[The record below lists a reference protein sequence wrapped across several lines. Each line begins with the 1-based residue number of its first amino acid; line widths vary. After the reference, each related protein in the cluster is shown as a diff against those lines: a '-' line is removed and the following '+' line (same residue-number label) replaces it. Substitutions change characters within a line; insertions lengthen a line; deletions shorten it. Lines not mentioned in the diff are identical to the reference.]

1 MTSKLTHADPKL
13 RKAVDFVTGFLIND
27 NFKNVENILFH
38 FVKSGTEKQDWIQN
52 MELVRRYLKYD
63 FEKGIWKQ
71 QKCPAHDLAF
81 GLGIGSNN
89 NLVGKTEQL
98 CR

>member
-1 MTSKLTHADPKL
+1 
-13 RKAVDFVTGFLIND
+13 
-27 NFKNVENILFH
+27 
-38 FVKSGTEKQDWIQN
+38 

-63 FEKGIWKQ
+63 LEKSIWNQ

-89 NLVGKTEQL
+89 NLVEKN
-98 CR
+98 